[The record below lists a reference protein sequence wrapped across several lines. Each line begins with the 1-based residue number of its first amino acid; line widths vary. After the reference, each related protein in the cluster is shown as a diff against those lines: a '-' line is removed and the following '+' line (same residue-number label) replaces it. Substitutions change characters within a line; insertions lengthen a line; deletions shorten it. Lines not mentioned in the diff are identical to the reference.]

1 MYNKCVNEDPKER
14 GLEFKTRINYY
25 LLLPVLPYC
34 FVIVLNSNS
43 LFIEP
48 FNNTF
53 VVHFSFLF
61 YSCNIRDASAYLHFL
76 AEESSSCSKCNVL
89 KFLSQCQH
97 IVSNL

>member
-48 FNNTF
+48 SIT
-53 VVHFSFLF
+53 HLLYIFSFLF
-61 YSCNIRDASAYLHFL
+61 YSCNIRDACAYLHFL
-76 AEESSSCSKCNVL
+76 AEESSGCSTCNVL
-89 KFLSQCQH
+89 K
-97 IVSNL
+97 